1 MYHPSARTVSPRSS
15 SRRTPPSR
23 RRASPLIQRTRCA
36 FGPTGST
43 TSTCRRGPTRCGR
56 TRRPARLETAAARG
70 CGRVVL
76 RRRLGAPRRRV
87 PRTPREAPATG
98 AGARRRP
105 RGTVGRRRVSECVCA
120 FDARSEFVQKGRG
133 RNLIGPRRSW
143 GPLVIRER
151 RARATRSNRRGESG
165 PLSVPRLT
173 SSSLAVR
180 DSTWGE
186 VRVTSSLEMP

>member
-1 MYHPSARTVSPRSS
+1 MTQPNDNNNPDRKINSEDFIRHSASCVQQHVVPEALTMYHPSARTVSPRSS

-120 FDARSEFVQKGRG
+120 FDARSEFVQKGRDG
-133 RNLIGPRRSW
+133 
-143 GPLVIRER
+143 
-151 RARATRSNRRGESG
+151 
-165 PLSVPRLT
+165 T
-173 SSSLAVR
+173 SLDLGGVGA
-180 DSTWGE
+180 
-186 VRVTSSLEMP
+186 L